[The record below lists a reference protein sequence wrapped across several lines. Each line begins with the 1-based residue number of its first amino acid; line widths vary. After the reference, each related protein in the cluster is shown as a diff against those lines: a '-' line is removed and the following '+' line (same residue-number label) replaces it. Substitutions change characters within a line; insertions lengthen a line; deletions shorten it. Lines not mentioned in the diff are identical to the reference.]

1 MVRSLLKK
9 SGGRNLLGTGLS
21 PIAAEFGTTE
31 LRILQVTGHAPRS
44 LVAAASVPTPE
55 ALLHDPSR
63 RLAWQLDQLP
73 RTIKR
78 CGFKGRRGVCVMP
91 ASRTFCKHLQFARSE
106 GVTTQAL
113 VEAALPA
120 ELGCTPNALVVRA
133 LEVEGVERGGRQEV
147 ICLATPRELVSKC
160 MTALNQ
166 ARITPVGML
175 PEFQALLGACGG
187 VPSDDAGE
195 QGATVYLDLG
205 YSATRVAITHQGKLV
220 FARTIELGGRH
231 LDEAVMNQLR
241 CTPAEA
247 RAERLKVDAIDPQK
261 QPQPAAA
268 APEPDGLAALNAAM
282 RQAGRQSETKAAE
295 PRAAARP
302 VGPRINLKEPMEMLT
317 DEISMCFRYHDSVF
331 PGRKVSQGVIVG
343 GEATHRAVCEH
354 LAKTLRIS
362 ARTADPMASIARTG
376 REPADGVD
384 LSKPMPGWA
393 MVLGACLSQTDL

>member
-9 SGGRNLLGTGLS
+9 SGGRNLLRTGPS

-31 LRILQVTGHAPRS
+31 LRVLQVTGNAPRS

-63 RLAWQLDQLP
+63 RLAWQLEQLP

-78 CGFKGRRGVCVMP
+78 SGFKGRRGVCVMP

-147 ICLATPRELVSKC
+147 ICLATPRELVTKC
-160 MTALNQ
+160 MNALNQ
-166 ARITPVGML
+166 ARITPVAML
-175 PEFQALLGACGG
+175 PEYQALLGACGG
-187 VPSDDAGE
+187 VPSDDAGQ

-205 YSATRVAITHQGKLV
+205 YSATRVAVTHHGKLV

-247 RAERLKVDAIDPQK
+247 RAERLKVDTIDPEK
-261 QPQPAAA
+261 QPQTAAA
-268 APEPDGLAALNAAM
+268 SEPDGLAALNAAM
-282 RQAGRQSETKAAE
+282 RQAGRTPE
-295 PRAAARP
+295 PRNPELRAAHRP
-302 VGPRINLKEPMEMLT
+302 VGPAINLKEPMEMLA

-331 PGRKVSQGVIVG
+331 PGRRVSQGVIVG

-354 LAKTLRIS
+354 LAKALRIS

-384 LSKPMPGWA
+384 LSRPMPGWA